1 MTELTQAR
9 LKELLDY
16 DPATGIFRRKIKVG
30 GQPVGSI
37 AGVIDAD
44 GYRVIRVDG
53 VKRKAHRL
61 AFLWM
66 EGAIPSGLV
75 DHENTLRDDNAWD
88 NLREATRAENSA
100 NSVCRRNKP
109 LAVKGVFVSGSR
121 FRAVI
126 CKGGRNR
133 HLGTFDTVEEAQSAY
148 AEAARLLFGD
158 FARVA

>member
-1 MTELTQAR
+1 MTELTQQR

-16 DPATGIFRRKIKVG
+16 DLITGIFRRRTKVG
-30 GQPVGSI
+30 GQPAGSI

-66 EGAIPSGLV
+66 TGAIPSGLI
-75 DHENTLRDDNAWD
+75 DHQNTKRDDNAWE
-88 NLREATRAENSA
+88 NLREATRSENGANSA
-100 NSVCRRNKP
+100 CRRTKQ
-109 LAVKGVFVSGSR
+109 LAVKGVFPRGGR

-126 CKGGRNR
+126 CKDGRNR
-133 HLGTFDTVEEAQSAY
+133 YLGTFDTAAEAQSAY
-148 AEAARLLFGD
+148 EQAAKLLFGD